1 MNLHAQIFSFLHCL
15 AGKLVDVTK
24 NYKYMY
30 FACGAVVILASIWL
44 FIGNFINYRLL
55 DRERKQAD
63 MYKRT
68 ETEDPD
74 QAKDQKEADGE
85 AQASTELVEQSQKN
99 EEHMQRETNI

>member
-1 MNLHAQIFSFLHCL
+1 MEISQHFLSVSCL
-15 AGKLVDVTK
+15 SGKLVDITK

-30 FACGAVVILASIWL
+30 FCCGAVVILASIWL

-55 DRERKQAD
+55 EREKKHAE

-74 QAKDQKEADGE
+74 QAQDKKEADGN
-85 AQASTELVEQSQKN
+85 ASEVLVNEGLKDEQP
-99 EEHMQRETNI
+99 MQRETNI